1 MSKEKAAERNRKQD
15 IVNAALELF
24 MEKGYEETSVRMIL
38 NKANA
43 VVGSFYHYFTSKE
56 ELFQAAIKL
65 YMKKYENRIAII
77 ASDSSKSF
85 KELFYLIMDEV
96 EKGIDDYY
104 WGKLN
109 GERLHW
115 TIQYAIHGVSIQT
128 LLPSIQHLIGNA
140 LEIGIARN
148 IINLDLNTLSIIILQ
163 GIEGILHAS
172 PLNELSKEQIKEKKD
187 IAWNFVAFTLDIK
200 IERALK

>member
-1 MSKEKAAERNRKQD
+1 MNKNKASESNRKQD

-56 ELFQAAIKL
+56 ELFEAAIKL
-65 YMKKYENRIAII
+65 YMQKYENRIAII
-77 ASDSSKSF
+77 ANDNSKSF
-85 KELFYLIMDEV
+85 KEIFYLIMDEV

-104 WGKLN
+104 LGNLN

-115 TIQYAIHGVSIQT
+115 TIQYAIHGATIQT
-128 LLPSIQHLIGNA
+128 LLPSIQHMIGNA
-140 LEIGIARN
+140 LEVGIAKN
-148 IINLDLNTLSIIILQ
+148 VLNMDLKTLSTIILQ
-163 GIEGILHAS
+163 GIEGILHVS

-187 IAWNFVAFTLDIK
+187 MAWNFVAFTLDIK
-200 IERALK
+200 IEHAPK